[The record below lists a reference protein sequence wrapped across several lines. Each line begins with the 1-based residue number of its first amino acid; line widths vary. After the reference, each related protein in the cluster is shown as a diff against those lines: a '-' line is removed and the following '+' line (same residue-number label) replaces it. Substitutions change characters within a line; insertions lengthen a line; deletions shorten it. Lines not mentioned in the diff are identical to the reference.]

1 MNRREFIKASMLGVA
16 GLAARRGGAAGALP
30 QRRPN
35 VVMIMADDVGY
46 ECFSSY
52 GSRQYSTPRLDKL
65 AGGGVRFTNCHSTP
79 LCTPSRVNLMSGKSN
94 VFNYKDFGVYPK
106 GEPTFGQL
114 FKKAGY
120 ATAVAGK
127 WQLRTKTAG
136 ITPSEAGFDS
146 SCVWNTPRTARSRYW
161 NPSLQKNG
169 KLLDAAKGAYGPD
182 LCTDFLIEFIKAN
195 RDRPFLAY
203 YPMIL
208 VHNPFLTTPHSKGGD
223 GKGPQKNFEDMV
235 NYMDTCV
242 GRIVDAL
249 AELKLTDDTIVIFTG
264 DNGTNGVIRSRLG
277 GETIAGGK
285 GYTRDHGTHVPLI
298 VSAPGR
304 VPPGKV
310 NEDLVC
316 FSDFAP
322 TMLDACGLAP
332 LAGDQYRGGSFWPQC
347 RGKPGT
353 KRRYIYCYYFPR
365 PYSKRFDGKYSHWE
379 VSFVRDKRYK
389 LYSTGKMYDTVAD
402 VLEKTPLAAAGDER
416 LATVRK
422 RLQSELDKWPPRGK
436 MTDRSRVKGVA
447 PKPRKRV
454 K

>member
-1 MNRREFIKASMLGVA
+1 MNRREFIKASVFGMA
-16 GLAARRGGAAGALP
+16 GLTVPRAVSAGALP
-30 QRRPN
+30 KRRPN

-52 GSRQYSTPRLDKL
+52 GSRQYSTPRLDTL
-65 AGGGVRFTNCHSTP
+65 ARAGVRFANCHSTP

-94 VFNYKDFGVYPK
+94 VFNYKDFGVYPA
-106 GEPTFGQL
+106 GEPTFGQA
-114 FKKAGY
+114 FRKAGY

-136 ITPSEAGFDS
+136 ITPSEAGFDA

-169 KLLDAAKGAYGPD
+169 KLMDAAKTAYGPG
-182 LCTDFLIEFIKAN
+182 LCTDFLIDFIKAN
-195 RDRPFLAY
+195 RDKPFLVY

-208 VHNPFLTTPHSKGGD
+208 VHSPFLTTPHSKQGD
-223 GKGPQKNFEDMV
+223 RKGPQKNFEDMV

-242 GRIVDAL
+242 GRIADAL
-249 AELKLTDDTIVIFTG
+249 AELKLMDNTIVIFTG
-264 DNGTNGVIRSRLG
+264 DNGTHDTIRSRLAG
-277 GETIAGGK
+277 KTIAGGK

-298 VSAPGR
+298 VNAPGR
-304 VPPGKV
+304 VPGGQV

-322 TMLDACGLAP
+322 TMLDACGLDP
-332 LAGDQYRGGSFWPQC
+332 MKGDQYRGVSFWPQC
-347 RGKPGT
+347 RGKAGT
-353 KRRYIYCYYFPR
+353 KRQYIYCYYFPR
-365 PYSKRFDGKYSHWE
+365 PYSKRFNDKYSHWE

-389 LYSTGKMYDTVAD
+389 LYSTGTMYDTVAD
-402 VLEKTPLAAAGDER
+402 VLEKTPLPTAGDER

-422 RLQSELDKWPPRGK
+422 RLQRELAAWPPRGK
-436 MTDRSRVKGVA
+436 MMDRSRVKGVA
-447 PKPRKRV
+447 PTRRKRG